1 MEKEINE
8 LIKFNDNLIEKI
20 KKYEKNLLFVK
31 VLNVKEIEKKVKIL
45 LYLQSTI
52 NQSIQIGNYKR
63 AFKFIL
69 LLEYI
74 VKQLPEINKQ
84 IIRKISEKII

>member
-8 LIKFNDNLIEKI
+8 LIKFNDNL
-20 KKYEKNLLFVK
+20 
-31 VLNVKEIEKKVKIL
+31 IEKKVKIL

>member
-1 MEKEINE
+1 MKKEIGK
-8 LIKFNDNLIEKI
+8 LIKLNDNLVKEI

-31 VLNVKEIEKKVKIL
+31 VLNDREVEKKVKIL

>member
-8 LIKFNDNLIEKI
+8 LLKFTYNLIEKI

-31 VLNVKEIEKKVKIL
+31 VLNDREIEKKVKIL

>member
-8 LIKFNDNLIEKI
+8 LIKFNDNLIKKI

-31 VLNVKEIEKKVKIL
+31 VLNDKEIEKKVKIL

>member
-31 VLNVKEIEKKVKIL
+31 VLNDREIEKKIKIL

>member
-1 MEKEINE
+1 M
-8 LIKFNDNLIEKI
+8 IKFNDNLIEKI

-31 VLNVKEIEKKVKIL
+31 VLNDREIEKKIKIL

>member
-1 MEKEINE
+1 MEKEIE
-8 LIKFNDNLIEKI
+8 KLIKLNDNLVKEI

-31 VLNVKEIEKKVKIL
+31 VLNDREIEKKVKIL

>member
-1 MEKEINE
+1 MEKEIE
-8 LIKFNDNLIEKI
+8 KLIKLNDNLVKEI

-31 VLNVKEIEKKVKIL
+31 VLNDREIEKKIKIL

>member
-1 MEKEINE
+1 MEKEIGK
-8 LIKFNDNLIEKI
+8 LIKLNDNLVKEI

-31 VLNVKEIEKKVKIL
+31 VLNDKEVEKKVKIL

-74 VKQLPEINKQ
+74 VKQLPEINK
-84 IIRKISEKII
+84 

>member
-31 VLNVKEIEKKVKIL
+31 VLNDREIEKKVKIL

>member
-31 VLNVKEIEKKVKIL
+31 VLNDKEIEKKLEIIKEPL
-45 LYLQSTI
+45 NLY
-52 NQSIQIGNYKR
+52 
-63 AFKFIL
+63 FC
-69 LLEYI
+69 
-74 VKQLPEINKQ
+74 
-84 IIRKISEKII
+84 

>member
-20 KKYEKNLLFVK
+20 RKYEKNLLFVK
-31 VLNVKEIEKKVKIL
+31 VLNDREIEKKIKIL

>member
-31 VLNVKEIEKKVKIL
+31 VLNDKEIEKKVKIL

-74 VKQLPEINKQ
+74 VKQLPEINK
-84 IIRKISEKII
+84 IGRAHV

>member
-31 VLNVKEIEKKVKIL
+31 VLNDKEIEKKVKIL

>member
-31 VLNVKEIEKKVKIL
+31 VLNDKEIEKKVKIL

-63 AFKFIL
+63 AFKFI
-69 LLEYI
+69 
-74 VKQLPEINKQ
+74 KNS
-84 IIRKISEKII
+84 KILIKLKNILKG

>member
-1 MEKEINE
+1 MEKEIE
-8 LIKFNDNLIEKI
+8 KLIKLNDNLVKEI
-20 KKYEKNLLFVK
+20 KKYERNLLFIK
-31 VLNVKEIEKKVKIL
+31 VLNNREIEKKVKIL
-45 LYLQSTI
+45 SYLQSTI

-63 AFKFIL
+63 AFRFIL

-84 IIRKISEKII
+84 IIRKISKKII

>member
-31 VLNVKEIEKKVKIL
+31 VLNDREIEKKVKIL

-52 NQSIQIGNYKR
+52 NHSIQIGNYKR

>member
-31 VLNVKEIEKKVKIL
+31 VLNDREIEKKVKIL

-84 IIRKISEKII
+84 IIRKISKKII

>member
-1 MEKEINE
+1 MEKEIE
-8 LIKFNDNLIEKI
+8 KLIKLNDNLVKEI
-20 KKYEKNLLFVK
+20 KKYERNLLFIK
-31 VLNVKEIEKKVKIL
+31 VLNDREIEKKVKIL
-45 LYLQSTI
+45 SYLQSTI

-84 IIRKISEKII
+84 IIRKISKKII

>member
-1 MEKEINE
+1 MEKEIGK
-8 LIKFNDNLIEKI
+8 LIKLNDNLVKEI

-31 VLNVKEIEKKVKIL
+31 VLNDKEVEKKVKIL

>member
-31 VLNVKEIEKKVKIL
+31 VLNDREIEKKVKIL

-69 LLEYI
+69 LLDYI

>member
-1 MEKEINE
+1 MEKEIGK
-8 LIKFNDNLIEKI
+8 LIKLNDNLVKEI

-31 VLNVKEIEKKVKIL
+31 VLNDREIEKKVKIL